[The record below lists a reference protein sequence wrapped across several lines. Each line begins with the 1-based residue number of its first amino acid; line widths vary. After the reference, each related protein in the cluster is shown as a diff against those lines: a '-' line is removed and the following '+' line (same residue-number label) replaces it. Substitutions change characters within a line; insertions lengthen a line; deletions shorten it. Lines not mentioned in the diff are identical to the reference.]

1 MVLLVAAARFIWK
14 PVADTSNPIPLPV
27 ALFCGATIGLLSGL
41 TGTGGGIFLSPILL
55 VMGWAETKQSSGV
68 CAAFILVNSIAGII
82 GLFTKP
88 VAFPPM
94 LPYWI
99 VAAVAGGI
107 IGSGLGSTRLANPT
121 LRRILAVVL
130 AIAGLKLILT

>member
-1 MVLLVAAARFIWK
+1 ML
-14 PVADTSNPIPLPV
+14 
-27 ALFCGATIGLLSGL
+27 
-41 TGTGGGIFLSPILL
+41 
-55 VMGWAETKQSSGV
+55 SSGV

-88 VAFPPM
+88 VTFPAM

-99 VAAVAGGI
+99 VAAVAGGL

-121 LRRILAVVL
+121 LRRILALVL
-130 AIAGLKLILT
+130 VIAGLKLILT